1 MIHVGSGERLVRV
14 IDEHWIRY
22 VAPAFFALLFTFIS
36 MLLFY
41 LAGVSAHHN
50 MWLSH
55 ATFFAG
61 LVLLTVANHWFFY
74 ILLSEAVGFIVI
86 TDRRI
91 IFIYTRLLVRESM
104 QEISFDKMKR
114 VKANK
119 RGLMQNL
126 FRYGSLHFE
135 GGADIEMVPHPN
147 RVVRDIELAMG
158 MR

>member
-1 MIHVGSGERLVRV
+1 MRTASSGERLVRI

-22 VAPAFFALLFTFIS
+22 VPPIFLGLLFGSIGL
-36 MLLFY
+36 LLFY
-41 LAGVSAHHN
+41 LAGLSAHHN

-55 ATFFAG
+55 VTLFSA
-61 LVLLTVANHWFFY
+61 LVLVTVANHWFFY
-74 ILLSEAVGFIVI
+74 VLLSEAVGFIVI

-114 VKANK
+114 VQASK
-119 RGLMQNL
+119 RGLIQNL

-135 GGADIEMVPHPN
+135 GGADIELVPHPN

-158 MR
+158 LR